1 MPDPFKTLS
10 LPRRFNLDEAD
21 LHTRFIQASAATHP
35 DRYTDPVD
43 QAQAA
48 ERAAEVNH
56 AYAVL
61 SDPERRADALLT
73 LLGGPAKDED
83 KSLPPDLLMDMME
96 VRESLEEAVT
106 DDNRTELDKLR
117 DWANNQRE
125 AHLKKIAELFGDVG
139 DNSET
144 LPANIAKAVRLELN
158 TLRYIQRMLDQ
169 MPDS

>member
-1 MPDPFKTLS
+1 MPDPFATLQ
-10 LPRRFNLDEAD
+10 LPRRFEVDPAE
-21 LHTRFIQASAATHP
+21 LHRRYIQASAATHP
-35 DRYTDPVD
+35 DRYTDPVE

-48 ERAAEVNH
+48 ERAAEVNQ

-96 VRESLEEAVT
+96 VRERLEDAVASN
-106 DDNRTELDKLR
+106 DQKELANLQA
-117 DWANNQRE
+117 WANDQRE
-125 AHLKKIAELFGDVG
+125 SHLKKITALFHEVG
-139 DNSET
+139 DNTET
-144 LPANIAKAVRLELN
+144 IPADTAKAVRLELN

-169 MPDS
+169 MPG